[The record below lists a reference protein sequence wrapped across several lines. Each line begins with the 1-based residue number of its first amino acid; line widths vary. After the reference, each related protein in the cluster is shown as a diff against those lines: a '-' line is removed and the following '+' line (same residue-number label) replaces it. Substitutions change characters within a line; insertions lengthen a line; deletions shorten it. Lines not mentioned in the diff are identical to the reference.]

1 MYIAIT
7 ILIILISVL
16 LGFAVLIQNSK
27 GGGLAGGFSSSSQVM
42 GVRKTSD
49 FIEKFTW
56 GMATAL
62 VVLCIVAN
70 FVLPTTSGTE
80 QKASSI
86 QEQIDNATLPAAP
99 VAPPPS
105 GGQQQPAQQQPAQQQ
120 PAAAPAK

>member
-7 ILIILISVL
+7 IVIILISIL
-16 LGFAVLIQNSK
+16 LGLAVLIQNSK

-42 GVRKTSD
+42 GVRKTTD
-49 FIEKFTW
+49 FLEKFTW

-70 FVLPTTSGTE
+70 FMLPTGNSTGDVKS
-80 QKASSI
+80 SSI

-99 VAPPPS
+99 AAPLPS

-120 PAAAPAK
+120 PAAPGK